1 MKILEYGR
9 LSHVSPC
16 MQNVNARHMTRNYED
31 SPIGVA
37 ACKQDDMACKQRNAG
52 AGRRGAMSSKRQ
64 PIAVKKCL
72 SASRIL
78 LIQENTEGPP

>member
-9 LSHVSPC
+9 LSHVSLC

-31 SPIGVA
+31 SPIGVE
-37 ACKQDDMACKQRNAG
+37 ACKERNAG

-64 PIAVKKCL
+64 PVAVKKCL

-78 LIQENTEGPP
+78 LIQEKTEGTP